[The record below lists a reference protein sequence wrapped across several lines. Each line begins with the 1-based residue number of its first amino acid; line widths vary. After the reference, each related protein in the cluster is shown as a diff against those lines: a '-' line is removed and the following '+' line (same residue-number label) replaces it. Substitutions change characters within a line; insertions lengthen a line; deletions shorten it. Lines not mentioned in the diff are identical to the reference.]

1 MARDDEVPA
10 RAERVQGGGGSLRG
24 GAAAQ
29 GQVDE
34 AGAAVGAGLDEASL
48 AALQAMLGGGAGAD
62 ADLLAEAVGF
72 AEADDL
78 AEADAFDALS
88 EMAAEIDSEEGGEAP
103 EPRSIEDLRQMFPEL
118 ARALEN
124 AGAQRR
130 EAQLRREA
138 GSREGTR
145 VRVRELLER
154 LGIDERE
161 LDERDERQLDL
172 LYELAAA
179 NASEEVMRALATQ
192 AAGAYG
198 LTRGQLAGIDTAL
211 DEMGGGELSD
221 YAMELFDA
229 AVNAAARRGATGLT
243 LEDIT
248 PDLAPDLHREIAN
261 EVDVQVAAELR
272 ARELEQR
279 PRRSAPPATPQGRA
293 PGGDGNYDL
302 SDPLQVLRAYRDGFF
317 ESESDAQRA
326 LSRTFSR

>member
-1 MARDDEVPA
+1 
-10 RAERVQGGGGSLRG
+10 
-24 GAAAQ
+24 
-29 GQVDE
+29 
-34 AGAAVGAGLDEASL
+34 
-48 AALQAMLGGGAGAD
+48 
-62 ADLLAEAVGF
+62 
-72 AEADDL
+72 
-78 AEADAFDALS
+78 
-88 EMAAEIDSEEGGEAP
+88 
-103 EPRSIEDLRQMFPEL
+103 MFPEL

-145 VRVRELLER
+145 ERVRELLEH
-154 LGIDERE
+154 LGIDELE
-161 LDERDERQLDL
+161 LDGRDERQLDL
-172 LYELAAA
+172 LYELASA

-198 LTRGQLAGIDTAL
+198 LTRGQLSSIDAAVSEL
-211 DEMGGGELSD
+211 DGGELSD

-243 LEDIT
+243 LDDIT
-248 PDLAPDLHREIAN
+248 PDLAPDLHRQIAD
-261 EVDVQVAAELR
+261 EVDREVAAELR
-272 ARELEQR
+272 ARELERR

-302 SDPLQVLRAYRDGFF
+302 NDPLQVLRAYRDGFF

>member
-1 MARDDEVPA
+1 VARGDEVPA
-10 RAERVQGGGGSLRG
+10 RAERVRGDGGSLRD
-24 GAAAQ
+24 GAVAR

-34 AGAAVGAGLDEASL
+34 TGAPVGAGLDEASL

-62 ADLLAEAVGF
+62 VDGF
-72 AEADDL
+72 AEADGL
-78 AEADAFDALS
+78 GSADVFDALS
-88 EMAAEIDSEEGGEAP
+88 DELAELDSVDGGEVS
-103 EPRSIEDLRQMFPEL
+103 EPRSIEDLRRMFPEL

-145 VRVRELLER
+145 LRVRELLER

-161 LDERDERQLDL
+161 LDDRDERQLDL

-198 LTRGQLAGIDTAL
+198 LTRGQLASIDGAVA
-211 DEMGGGELSD
+211 EMGGGELSD
-221 YAMELFDA
+221 YAMELFDS
-229 AVNAAARRGATGLT
+229 AVNAAARDGAAGLT
-243 LEDIT
+243 LDDVT
-248 PDLAPDLHREIAN
+248 PDLAPDLHREIAD
-261 EVDVQVAAELR
+261 EVDRQVVAELR
-272 ARELEQR
+272 ARELERR

-302 SDPLQVLRAYRDGFF
+302 NDPLQVLRAYRDGFF

>member
-1 MARDDEVPA
+1 MARGDEVPA
-10 RAERVQGGGGSLRG
+10 SAERVRGGGGSLRG
-24 GAAAQ
+24 GAAAR
-29 GQVDE
+29 GQADE
-34 AGAAVGAGLDEASL
+34 AGAPVGAGLDEASL
-48 AALQAMLGGGAGAD
+48 AALQAMLGGG
-62 ADLLAEAVGF
+62 VGV
-72 AEADDL
+72 EADGV
-78 AEADAFDALS
+78 AEADAFGLPDAFGSPDAFESLS
-88 EMAAEIDSEEGGEAP
+88 DEPTGFDSEDGGGAP
-103 EPRSIEDLRQMFPEL
+103 EPRSIEDLRRMFPEL

-138 GSREGTR
+138 GSRDGTR
-145 VRVRELLER
+145 RRVRELLER
-154 LGIDERE
+154 LGVDELE
-161 LDERDERQLDL
+161 LDDRDERQLDL

-198 LTRGQLAGIDTAL
+198 LTRGQLATIDAAMSEL
-211 DEMGGGELSD
+211 GGGELSD

-229 AVNAAARRGATGLT
+229 AVNAAARRGAVGLT
-243 LEDIT
+243 LDDIS
-248 PDLAPDLHREIAN
+248 PELAPDLHRQIAD
-261 EVDVQVAAELR
+261 EVDAQVAAELR
-272 ARELEQR
+272 ARELERR

-302 SDPLQVLRAYRDGFF
+302 NDPLQVLRAYREGFF

>member
-1 MARDDEVPA
+1 MARGDEVPA
-10 RAERVQGGGGSLRG
+10 RAEQVRGGGGSLRDG
-24 GAAAQ
+24 TAAR

-34 AGAAVGAGLDEASL
+34 TGAPVGAGLDDASL
-48 AALQAMLGGGAGAD
+48 AALQAMLGGGAGAEVD
-62 ADLLAEAVGF
+62 GF
-72 AEADDL
+72 AEADDVGS
-78 AEADAFDALS
+78 ADALDFVNEVPAEFDPA
-88 EMAAEIDSEEGGEAP
+88 DGGDAS

-118 ARALEN
+118 ARTLEN

-145 VRVRELLER
+145 ERVRELLER

-161 LDERDERQLDL
+161 LDDRDERQLDL

-198 LTRGQLAGIDTAL
+198 LTRGQLADIDTAL

-229 AVNAAARRGATGLT
+229 AVNAAARSGATGLT
-243 LEDIT
+243 LDDIT
-248 PDLAPDLHREIAN
+248 PDLAPDLHRQIAD
-261 EVDVQVAAELR
+261 EVDREVAAELR
-272 ARELEQR
+272 ARELERR
-279 PRRSAPPATPQGRA
+279 PRRSAPPGTPQGRA

-302 SDPLQVLRAYRDGFF
+302 NDPLQVLRAYRDGFF